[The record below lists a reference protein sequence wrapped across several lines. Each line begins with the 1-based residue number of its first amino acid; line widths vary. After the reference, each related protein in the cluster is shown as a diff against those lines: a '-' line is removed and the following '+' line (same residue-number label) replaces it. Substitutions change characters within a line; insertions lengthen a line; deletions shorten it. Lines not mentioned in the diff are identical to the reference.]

1 MDTYKRTDSAN
12 GSPRNAAFKT
22 FLKNLRQT
30 FNDVMQ
36 SK

>member
-1 MDTYKRTDSAN
+1 MHTYKRTDSEN
-12 GSPRNAAFKT
+12 GSFRNAVFET

-36 SK
+36 NK